1 MVDRDI
7 LLAKVASIRRCLD
20 RIRQVTHGSSE
31 SLDNQDVQDIFVL
44 NLQRAV
50 QTTIDLAAHLIADEK
65 LGLPTNLKENFTLLE
80 SAQIIEV
87 SLSSRLQ
94 AMVGFRNIAVHN
106 YQQLDLAILK
116 SILLHRVGDLDEF
129 VEAITRHYHS

>member
-7 LLAKVASIRRCLD
+7 LLAKIASIRKCLD
-20 RIRQVTHGSSE
+20 RIRQVTRGASQ

-50 QTTIDLAAHLIADEK
+50 QTSIDLAAHLIADEK

-80 SAQIIEV
+80 SGKIINP

-94 AMVGFRNIAVHN
+94 AMVGFRDLEEFTQAV
-106 YQQLDLAILK
+106 
-116 SILLHRVGDLDEF
+116 
-129 VEAITRHYHS
+129 TRHYH